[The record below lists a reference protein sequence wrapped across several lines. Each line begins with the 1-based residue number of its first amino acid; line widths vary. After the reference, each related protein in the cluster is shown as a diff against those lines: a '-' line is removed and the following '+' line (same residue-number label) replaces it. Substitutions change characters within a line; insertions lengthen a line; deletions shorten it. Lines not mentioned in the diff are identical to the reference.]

1 MDISAIIGLLG
12 GVLGLIGGITG
23 ILSWINQRKQTQLI
37 QQQVRAVL
45 IQDERYAEW
54 TRKQEQA
61 MDALTKICVGTVNT
75 GRGMHAALAV
85 VFPDKDF
92 RERIERHLGHS
103 KGFWSKFEPTKLSKE
118 QLLNP
123 VVQQVIQDVLDTVE
137 KFKAEH
143 MDWARAIKLL
153 PPR

>member
-1 MDISAIIGLLG
+1 MDFTSILALLG
-12 GVLGLIGGITG
+12 GVVGLIGGITG
-23 ILSWINQRKQTQLI
+23 ILSWVNQRKQTQLI

-61 MDALTKICVGTVNT
+61 MAALTKICAGTVNT
-75 GRGMHAALAV
+75 GRGMQAALTV

-92 RERIERHLGHS
+92 RERIGRHLGHI
-103 KGFWSKFEPTKLSKE
+103 KAFWIKFEPTKLSKE
-118 QLLNP
+118 QLLSP

-137 KFKAEH
+137 KFKTEH
-143 MDWARAIKLL
+143 PDWARATKLL
-153 PPR
+153 PPQ